1 MSTELTKKT
10 PIENGDRGLVL
21 RSFDELWRFANAVH
35 ASQMV
40 AKTFTSVEQIVI
52 ALQVG
57 SEVGLPPM
65 QALQSIAV
73 IQGRATIWGDALP
86 GLVWASGLC
95 EGIEESIEG
104 TGDNRRA
111 ICSVKRRG
119 VEKPIVRSFS
129 VADAKTAKLWGK
141 TTRTGE
147 PTPWV
152 NHPERM
158 MAMRARSYAL
168 RDGFADVLRGLQCR
182 EEVLDYAGEV
192 AEQPQKRKPARL
204 PEVLP
209 DETVDAVI
217 ETQSTLGEL
226 AERLRKRIEDA
237 NGMQL
242 AQLALEIGEFLA
254 DGGLTQQE
262 ADELTAVIRGRQ

>member
-95 EGIEESIEG
+95 EGIEETIEG
-104 TGDNRRA
+104 TGDNRTA
-111 ICSVKRRG
+111 KCVVKRKG
-119 VEKPIVRSFS
+119 AGEIVGTFS
-129 VADAKTAKLWGK
+129 IADAKRANLLGK
-141 TTRTGE
+141 GTWSQY
-147 PTPWV
+147 PD
-152 NHPERM
+152 RM
-158 MAMRARSYAL
+158 LKIRARSYAL

-192 AEQPQKRKPARL
+192 VEQPQKRKPARL

-209 DETVDAVI
+209 EETVEAVI

-242 AQLALEIGEFLA
+242 AQLALEVGEFLA